1 MKKKWQKIIH
11 HIADAVGRVIFP
23 PRCVLCDELLEPGQ
37 TWLHP
42 QCEKDIFRV
51 QEPVCMH
58 CGRPVLAEGE
68 EFCPDCKRK
77 KNGSFS
83 FRQGKALFVYQGRI
97 KKAMYRFKYANR
109 REYAAYFAVYADEK
123 YGEWLRKIAPE
134 AIVPVPMYG
143 KKQRKRGYNQA
154 ELLARE
160 CAKIM
165 NIPYFD
171 TLEKFKEN
179 REQHSIKASERAK
192 NVKGVYRI
200 IDKELVC
207 DKNIL
212 IIDDIITTGHTLG
225 ECAKILIKK
234 GCKSV
239 DCAVLCSVIMN

>member
-154 ELLARE
+154 KVFANALARQIGVPVRTDLVRRTRNTTPMKLLNDTE
-160 CAKIM
+160 RKNNLKNAFQTTQSIVKYKKI
-165 NIPYFD
+165 
-171 TLEKFKEN
+171 L
-179 REQHSIKASERAK
+179 
-192 NVKGVYRI
+192 
-200 IDKELVC
+200 LV
-207 DKNIL
+207 
-212 IIDDIITTGHTLG
+212 DDIYTTGSTADAVA
-225 ECAKILIKK
+225 ECMRQAGVNDVFYMSICIGK
-234 GCKSV
+234 GH
-239 DCAVLCSVIMN
+239 